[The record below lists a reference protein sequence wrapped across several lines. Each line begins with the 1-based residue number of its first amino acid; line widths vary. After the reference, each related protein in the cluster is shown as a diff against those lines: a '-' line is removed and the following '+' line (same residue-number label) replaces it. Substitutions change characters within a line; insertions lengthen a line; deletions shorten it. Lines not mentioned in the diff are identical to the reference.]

1 MIMWR
6 DFIMCKDNIPILKLD
21 DIIGKTVDVE
31 DMTTPDGNVIG
42 QIYTTDKN
50 TKYSI
55 QDKSIN
61 DVKEKLN
68 ISNVVNYGKK
78 KGDR

>member
-1 MIMWR
+1 
-6 DFIMCKDNIPILKLD
+6 MCKDNIPILKLD

-78 KGDR
+78 EG

>member
-1 MIMWR
+1 
-6 DFIMCKDNIPILKLD
+6 MCKDNIPILKLD

-31 DMTTPDGNVIG
+31 DMTTPDGNVVG

-68 ISNVVNYGKK
+68 ISDVVAYGKK

>member
-1 MIMWR
+1 
-6 DFIMCKDNIPILKLD
+6 MCKDNIPILKLD
-21 DIIGKTVDVE
+21 DIIGKTVDIE

-68 ISNVVNYGKK
+68 ISDVVAYGKK
-78 KGDR
+78 KGDK

>member
-1 MIMWR
+1 
-6 DFIMCKDNIPILKLD
+6 MCKDNIPILKLD
-21 DIIGKTVDVE
+21 VIIGKTVDVE

>member
-1 MIMWR
+1 
-6 DFIMCKDNIPILKLD
+6 MCKDNIPILKLD
-21 DIIGKTVDVE
+21 DIIGKTIDIE

-50 TKYSI
+50 IKYSI
-55 QDKSIN
+55 QDKSIY

-68 ISNVVNYGKK
+68 ISDVVDYGKK
-78 KGDR
+78 KGDK

>member
-1 MIMWR
+1 
-6 DFIMCKDNIPILKLD
+6 MCKDNIPILKLD
-21 DIIGKTVDVE
+21 NIIGKTVDVE

-68 ISNVVNYGKK
+68 ISDVVAYGKK

>member
-1 MIMWR
+1 
-6 DFIMCKDNIPILKLD
+6 MCKDNIPILKLD
-21 DIIGKTVDVE
+21 DIIGKTVDIE

-55 QDKSIN
+55 QYKSIN

-68 ISNVVNYGKK
+68 ISDVVDYDKK

>member
-1 MIMWR
+1 
-6 DFIMCKDNIPILKLD
+6 MCKDNIPILKLD

-68 ISNVVNYGKK
+68 ISDVVAYGKK